1 MIVTVFRSRL
11 KPDAMDEYAPMAARM
26 SELARRMPGY
36 VSHKVFVADDG
47 ERVTIVEFE
56 SEETHRA
63 WATHPEHINAQR
75 KGRADFYEAYSLQV
89 CDVKRQAV
97 FPADA

>member
-11 KPDAMDEYAPMAARM
+11 KPDAMDEYTPMAARM

-36 VSHKVFVADDG
+36 LSHKAFTADDG

-56 SEETHRA
+56 SEAAHRA

-89 CDVKRQAV
+89 CDVSRSIS
-97 FPADA
+97 FP